1 MSQPKLIY
9 LCLLNGVNILS
20 YGSVGILYITVSIN
34 TVPIEISVP
43 NFVASVIIAL
53 ANTLLILPKFPMSR
67 LEAYNVLNSLGPSV
81 AYLRG

>member
-1 MSQPKLIY
+1 MSQPKLIH

-20 YGSVGILYITVSIN
+20 YGSVGILYTTVSIN
-34 TVPIEISVP
+34 TVPKEISVP

-67 LEAYNVLNSLGPSV
+67 LEAYNVLNSLGPSG
-81 AYLRG
+81 AYLRR